1 MDWFLVF
8 RRAMTLAVLFVIA
21 GPAAAAEKRVALVIG
36 NAAYAHAT
44 ALKTPANDTELVAK
58 TLHEIGFTDVLEQYN
73 LGMAA
78 MSTALETFGMRAE
91 GADWAVIYYAG
102 HGLELAGDGFPQAR
116 FARGLCLSGWR
127 QGTAEVTVIGDHQ
140 ASVMES
146 GDAPSSA
153 VLTVGCGSGV
163 RSLVLWRN
171 EHDCS
176 SAVKARNKG
185 GKTKNKQSDRSD
197 SVRRLPDKVRKP
209 ARVCQH

>member
-8 RRAMTLAVLFVIA
+8 RRAMTFAVLFVIA

-116 FARGLCLSGWR
+116 FARGLRLSGWR
-127 QGTAEVTVIGDHQ
+127 QGTAEVTVIFYRIYVPGTGAT
-140 ASVMES
+140 ASLDVRDMS
-146 GDAPSSA
+146 RFVLLVTPFDAGMPGALPVHASSVIA
-153 VLTVGCGSGV
+153 GRTQRK
-163 RSLVLWRN
+163 RS
-171 EHDCS
+171 C
-176 SAVKARNKG
+176 
-185 GKTKNKQSDRSD
+185 
-197 SVRRLPDKVRKP
+197 
-209 ARVCQH
+209 